1 MDDMFELTYLPE
13 ERTIKINFPEEVLN
27 SIDTIIITKRFEKEA
42 EIVLERKSKTPIE
55 HWTGDEKEI
64 ICPTCKNYICYPED
78 IETIDLKYKQ
88 FCGACGQKLNWESE
102 VEEE

>member
-13 ERTIKINFPEEVLN
+13 ERMIKINFPEEVLN